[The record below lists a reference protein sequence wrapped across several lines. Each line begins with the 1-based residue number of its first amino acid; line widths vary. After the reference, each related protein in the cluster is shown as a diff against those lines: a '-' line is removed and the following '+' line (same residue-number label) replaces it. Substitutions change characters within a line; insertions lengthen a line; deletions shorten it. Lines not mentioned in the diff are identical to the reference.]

1 MPRPTCLISGTTH
14 GIGLE
19 TTRAMAQA
27 DYQVLMGCRNL
38 KRAELVKDHLIRT
51 TGNPDIHIIPLDL
64 SSQRSVREC
73 AERVLDATDALH
85 LLVNNAGMMSAR
97 LEKSEDGIELTFATN
112 HLGPFM
118 LTELLLDLLR
128 NSAPARIVN
137 VASAVHFKGKSDF
150 GHDQERYRGMR
161 VYARSKLANVA
172 YTLDLA
178 ARLAGS
184 GVTANC
190 LHPGVVATNII
201 PSNGPLLHRAG
212 KLVKRFMLTPER
224 GAGTSIYLA
233 LSPEVDGVTGKYLD
247 EKQRIVDPSPAA
259 VEPVTQQ
266 QLRELSTRLT
276 GL

>member
-1 MPRPTCLISGTTH
+1 MAPQTTLISGTTH

-27 DYQVLMGCRNL
+27 GCQVLMACRNL
-38 KRAELVKDHLIRT
+38 KRAELVKDHLTRT

-73 AERVLDATDALH
+73 AARVMDATDALH
-85 LLVNNAGMMSAR
+85 LLVNNAGIMSAR
-97 LEKSEDGIELTFATN
+97 PGRSEDGIELTFATN
-112 HLGPFM
+112 HLGPFL

-128 NSAPARIVN
+128 ASAPARIVN
-137 VASAVHFKGKSDF
+137 VASAVHFRGKPDF
-150 GHDQERYRGMR
+150 GNEEARYRGMR
-161 VYARSKLANVA
+161 VYARSKLANVT

-178 ARLAGS
+178 ERLAGT

-201 PSNGPLLHRAG
+201 PRNSPLLRRAG
-212 KLVKRFMLTPER
+212 KLVKRFMMTPER
-224 GAGTSIYLA
+224 GASTTIYLA
-233 LSPEVDGVTGKYLD
+233 LSPEADGVTGKYLD
-247 EKQRIVDPSPAA
+247 ENQRVVEPSPAA
-259 VEPVTQQ
+259 GEPATQQ
-266 QLRELSTRLT
+266 ALRELSTRLT

>member
-1 MPRPTCLISGTTH
+1 MARQTTLISGTTH

-27 DYQVLMGCRNL
+27 GCQVLMACRNL

-51 TGNPDIHIIPLDL
+51 TGNPDIHISPLDL

-73 AERVLDATDALH
+73 AARVLDATDALH

-97 LEKSEDGIELTFATN
+97 PARSEDGIELTFATN
-112 HLGPFM
+112 HLGPFL
-118 LTELLLDLLR
+118 LTELLLDLLVA
-128 NSAPARIVN
+128 SAPARIVN
-137 VASAVHFKGKSDF
+137 VASAVHFRGKPDF
-150 GHDQERYRGMR
+150 GQDEARYRGMR
-161 VYARSKLANVA
+161 VYARSKLANVT

-178 ARLAGS
+178 GRLAGT

-201 PSNGPLLHRAG
+201 PDNSPLLRRAG
-212 KLVKRFMLTPER
+212 KLVKRFMMTPER
-224 GAGTSIYLA
+224 GASTSIYLA
-233 LSPEVDGVTGKYLD
+233 LSPEADGVTGKYLD
-247 EKQRIVDPSPAA
+247 ENQRIVEPSPAA
-259 VEPVTQQ
+259 GEPATQQ
-266 QLRELSTRLT
+266 ALRALSTRLT

>member
-1 MPRPTCLISGTTH
+1 MARRTCLISGTTH

-27 DYQVLMGCRNL
+27 DYQVLMACRNL

-73 AERVLDATDALH
+73 AARVLDATEALH

-97 LEKSEDGIELTFATN
+97 PERSADGIELTFATN

-128 NSAPARIVN
+128 ASAPARIVN
-137 VASAVHFKGKSDF
+137 VASAVHFRGKPDF
-150 GHDQERYRGMR
+150 GNDQERYRGMR
-161 VYARSKLANVA
+161 VYARSKLANVT

-178 ARLAGS
+178 GRLAGT

-190 LHPGVVATNII
+190 LHPGVVATNIL
-201 PSNGPLLHRAG
+201 PSNNPLLRRAG
-212 KLVKRFMLTPER
+212 KLVKRFMLTPEQ

-247 EKQRIVDPSPAA
+247 ENQRIVEPSPVAREAA
-259 VEPVTQQ
+259 TQQ
-266 QLRELSTRLT
+266 TLRELSTRLT